1 MTASITAVSRFGLT
15 VFALVGLLLASG
27 CSTAKGTG
35 ALAGGGIGALIGAA
49 AGDTEGALI
58 GGAIGTGVGYIIG
71 DQVDE
76 KKAKEMS
83 TKGDTHSEVGP
94 LGGTRWKLA
103 SLNTSRTVE
112 PYSSKVVDF
121 RANGKVLTTTT
132 KPDGSVTTAEEAYR
146 VVGDTLIVNKPGYVV
161 NAKFR
166 LDGKQLI
173 VSDPGFSAVLERVT
187 A

>member
-1 MTASITAVSRFGLT
+1 MPSSITSVSRINLT
-15 VFALVGLLLASG
+15 LLTLAGLLLMTG

-76 KKAKEMS
+76 KKAREMS
-83 TKGDTHSEVGP
+83 AKGDTHSEVGP

-103 SLNTSRTVE
+103 SLNGSRTVE
-112 PYSSKVVDF
+112 PYSSKVIEF
-121 RANGKVLTTTT
+121 KPNGKVLTTTT
-132 KPDGSVTTAEEAYR
+132 KPDGNVTTAER
-146 VVGDTLIVNKPGYVV
+146 
-161 NAKFR
+161 R
-166 LDGKQLI
+166 LG
-173 VSDPGFSAVLERVT
+173 R
-187 A
+187 